1 MSATYI
7 NLDPIAQ
14 SIRSF
19 GSGLANNALKKAQ
32 LDRQL
37 QNDMIAFD
45 KAQVD
50 MDYTKARNQR
60 EAEKHAEWMKLPQ
73 GYDPSLLTPQQRNM
87 IAINT
92 MAGHNVSSD
101 AIKAAERI
109 LNPGGVKDQ
118 YEPINMA
125 AVERFYPKKDAD
137 GQVVIDPLTGRPVV
151 DSEAISKAALA
162 LKAMNIAP
170 TTGAMQHYGMGL
182 ITPPVAPAQVA
193 PQPVATNLPTQAV
206 NTPKVGPI
214 DIPSMQAVIEQMYRI
229 GDISKEQAIE
239 MAKMYGIKL

>member
-37 QNDMIAFD
+37 KNDIVAFD
-45 KAQVD
+45 KAQSDIAYNDVRREHAQQR
-50 MDYTKARNQR
+50 MDWERQLAG
-60 EAEKHAEWMKLPQ
+60 
-73 GYDPSLLTPQQRNM
+73 GYDPNLLNPQQRNM
-87 IAINT
+87 VAVNT
-92 MAGHNVSSD
+92 MAPRNVANDS
-101 AIKAAERI
+101 IMAADKI
-109 LNPGGVKDQ
+109 LNPDGSGGSKGWMDRFSIREVMPLYTDPVTGEVNRDQ
-118 YEPINMA
+118 FNADYQRLRASGKNPTNGL
-125 AVERFYPKKDAD
+125 FYDL
-137 GQVVIDPLTGRPVV
+137 VTGVLKLP
-151 DSEAISKAALA
+151 ELQAI
-162 LKAMNIAP
+162 IAQQNP
-170 TTGAMQHYGMGL
+170 Q
-182 ITPPVAPAQVA
+182 APA
-193 PQPVATNLPTQAV
+193 ATNLPTQPA

-229 GDISKEQAIE
+229 GDISKDQAIE